1 MREVI
6 LNVHGIGDPDR
17 APRALEPGEAPY
29 WISAALWHEAVARAA
44 AAMAA
49 GRARVRFTFDDGNAS
64 DIEAGAPALEAAG
77 LSGVFFPLAGRL
89 GEAGSLSA
97 ADLPDLV
104 RRGHRVGNHGRDHV
118 DWRRADL
125 TAELDR
131 ARDAIAAA
139 AGAPVTEAAIPFGR
153 YDRAV
158 LRALRERGYGACY
171 TSDGGAAR
179 PGEWPVPRVS
189 LTGAMDGAAV
199 EDLVMGREPVGRR
212 LRRPIA
218 KLRKRLL

>member
-1 MREVI
+1 MRDVI
-6 LNVHGIGDPDR
+6 LNIHGIGDPDR
-17 APRALEPGEAPY
+17 APRPLEPGEAAV
-29 WISAALWHEAVARAA
+29 WISAAFWREAVDRAA

-64 DIEAGAPALEAAG
+64 DIETGAPALEDAG
-77 LSGVFFPLAGRL
+77 LTGLFFPLAGRL
-89 GEAGSLSA
+89 GAPGSLSA
-97 ADLPDLV
+97 ADLADLV
-104 RRGHRVGNHGRDHV
+104 RRGHRVGNHGHGHV

-125 TAELDR
+125 GLELED

-158 LRALRERGYGACY
+158 LKALRAAGYGACY

-179 PGEWPVPRVS
+179 QGEWPVPRTS
-189 LTGAMDGAAV
+189 LSAGMDGAAL
-199 EDLVMGREPVGRR
+199 EALIAGREPLARR
-212 LRRPIA
+212 LRRPLA

>member
-1 MREVI
+1 M
-6 LNVHGIGDPDR
+6 
-17 APRALEPGEAPY
+17 
-29 WISAALWHEAVARAA
+29 
-44 AAMAA
+44 
-49 GRARVRFTFDDGNAS
+49 
-64 DIEAGAPALEAAG
+64 
-77 LSGVFFPLAGRL
+77 
-89 GEAGSLSA
+89 
-97 ADLPDLV
+97 
-104 RRGHRVGNHGRDHV
+104 

-139 AGAPVTEAAIPFGR
+139 AGAPVTEAAIPFGC

-158 LRALRERGYGACY
+158 LRALREWGYAACY

-189 LTGAMDGAAV
+189 LTDAMYGAAV
-199 EDLVMGREPVGRR
+199 EDLVIGREPVGRR